1 MTMIV
6 EFLLVSRNQN
16 ATNVYRLSACEK
28 MRTLRNDATLE
39 CGRVPITPA
48 HNCLHLL
55 TDLLVMSHNG
65 SLSTGNLYSMQP
77 QIPNWFAARQDSLQA
92 FKWKQKCIE
101 NERDK
106 MKIQIWFQPT
116 TKHHFY
122 STINGKIADTD
133 MTISHRCRVCC
144 VKHSVVQIKGF
155 MYWGVFVTAVVFKRI
170 FSLDDDLSQKKGNK
184 ENKTLV
190 SHYDP
195 LQFSR

>member
-1 MTMIV
+1 
-6 EFLLVSRNQN
+6 
-16 ATNVYRLSACEK
+16 
-28 MRTLRNDATLE
+28 
-39 CGRVPITPA
+39 
-48 HNCLHLL
+48 
-55 TDLLVMSHNG
+55 MSHNG

-101 NERDK
+101 NEWDK

-116 TKHHFY
+116 KKHHFY

-155 MYWGVFVTAVVFKRI
+155 MYSGVFVTAVVFKRI
-170 FSLDDDLSQKKGNK
+170 FSLDDDLSQKKATKKIKIRFHSTIHCGLAGNK
-184 ENKTLV
+184 TEARVVISWFPIDYIWNNAYGWYTTTLGNFRCAINL
-190 SHYDP
+190 SI
-195 LQFSR
+195 SWS